1 MKFST
6 VKQMIARA
14 VGRIKQ
20 VFKSVK
26 SAGLDSARKVSSRG
40 PVRFL
45 LKYFSSFSEMDVVGM
60 AASTSYYMLFAL
72 FPLMIF
78 LLYLIAVLSQTIDIT
93 LLVEQ
98 LTSILPTHVI
108 SVLAGL
114 VGDLHNIA
122 QRGTVWVSLLSLIFA
137 SAKGFGTML
146 GNLYSIYG
154 RKKISSNFLLARI
167 VGVISTLLMGVLMI
181 VIMFVLIFGQTLV
194 KWVRQLLD
202 FQWLQGLWLIDYM
215 SYVVTFLILSF
226 VFGIALFIS
235 SGRVGQVR
243 YAFVVG
249 SLMSMSWIIISF
261 FFSIV
266 LSGSGRYEFL
276 YGGLS
281 GVMLL
286 LLWVFVIMMVIFG
299 GALIHA
305 TILREKSIL
314 PPLQVDS
321 PETSPSAVSE
331 QTDSSDNKD

>member
-1 MKFST
+1 MKQ
-6 VKQMIARA
+6 KIDQA
-14 VGRIKQ
+14 VGKIKQ
-20 VFKSVK
+20 VFNSAK
-26 SAGLDSARKVSSRG
+26 SAGLASVRKVSRRG
-40 PVRFL
+40 PMRFL
-45 LKYFSSFSEMDVVGM
+45 FKYFASFSQMDVVGM

-78 LLYLIAVLSQTIDIT
+78 LLYLIAVLSQSLDIT
-93 LLVEQ
+93 VLVEQ
-98 LTSILPTHVI
+98 LASILPTHVI

-114 VGDLHNIA
+114 VGDLDNIA
-122 QRGTVWVSLLSLIFA
+122 QRGTVWVSLLSLILA

-154 RKKISSNFLLARI
+154 RKKISSNFLLVRI

-194 KWVRQLLD
+194 KWIRQLLD
-202 FQWLQGLWLIDYM
+202 FQWMQELWLIDYM
-215 SYVVTFLILSF
+215 SYLVTFLILSF

-235 SGRVGQVR
+235 SGRAGQVR
-243 YAFVVG
+243 YALVVG

-266 LSGSGRYEFL
+266 LSVSGRYEFL

-305 TILREKSIL
+305 TILREKAIL
-314 PPLQVDS
+314 PPLQVES
-321 PETSPSAVSE
+321 VEKSPSDVSE
-331 QTDSSDNKD
+331 RTDSSDDED